1 MLVVHLLL
9 AQLSAPDQDEQSRL
23 ESETVDKVPKRGR
36 AQILHELA
44 LALNRELK
52 VDGKVEEVPEETHA
66 EGYGRNTLRQC
77 MILSH
82 LLYDSQ
88 HREKRQYND
97 HGCHETVIGDPGQIG
112 LHISLFEYQCHLAR
126 E

>member
-23 ESETVDKVPKRGR
+23 ESETVDKVPKRGQ

-66 EGYGRNTLRQC
+66 E
-77 MILSH
+77 
-82 LLYDSQ
+82 
-88 HREKRQYND
+88 
-97 HGCHETVIGDPGQIG
+97 
-112 LHISLFEYQCHLAR
+112 
-126 E
+126 